1 MQTLIP
7 PKNSLFVDT
16 SGWADPILQN
26 SPFHASMDAYAKQLI
41 GSLRPLVTTNYV
53 ILELVAL
60 ITARRGIA
68 RPQLIQLVNQIKRL
82 PQIHVVHVDPAT
94 DDEAWAT
101 LERFTDKRWSQVD
114 AASFVIMKRF
124 GLTEAFTSDDHFT
137 QAGFIRVPQ
146 VP

>member
-1 MQTLIP
+1 MQTPTP
-7 PKNSLFVDT
+7 PRNSVFVDT
-16 SGWADPILQN
+16 SGWADPVLQN
-26 SPFHASMDAYAKQLI
+26 SPFHAAMDAYAKQLI
-41 GSLRPLVTTNYV
+41 GSLRPLMTTNYV

-68 RPQLIQLVNQIKRL
+68 RPQLIQVVNQIKRL
-82 PQIHVVHVDPAT
+82 PQIHVIHIDSSA
-94 DDEAWAT
+94 DDEAWAM
-101 LERFTDKRWSQVD
+101 LERYTDKQWSLVD

-137 QAGFIRVPQ
+137 QAGFIRVPH